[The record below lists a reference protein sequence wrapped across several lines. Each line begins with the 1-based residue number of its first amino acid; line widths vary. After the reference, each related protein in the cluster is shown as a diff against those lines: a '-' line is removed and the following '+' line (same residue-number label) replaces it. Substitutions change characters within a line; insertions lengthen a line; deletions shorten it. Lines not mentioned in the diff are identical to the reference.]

1 MLRQQ
6 LGDRLDQETTLAR
19 YLSGGG
25 YRTAMAGKFLNR
37 WPLRRP
43 PPHFDRYAQANGGY
57 YDQLWQVDG
66 AMRRV
71 PTYSTTFIGDQA
83 LTYLEEFEGDDAR
96 PWFLYLAPFA
106 PHDPRVPEPRYAAAS
121 FPELE
126 RVGEAGEAEVA
137 GKPGYLRRRPPAD
150 PGEVAA
156 LRTGQA
162 RTLLSVD
169 DLVDRVMRR
178 LQATGEL
185 DDTLVFYLS
194 DNGYSWGEHRHV
206 GKFVPYTEE
215 NYDQPGGG
223 TFREYYDL
231 DRDPGM
237 ERNLLADDDPGND
250 PPATLAAE
258 LAAARTCDG
267 GELPMS
273 GAATE
278 VRRPELEWL
287 AEVLWGPDSGVELV
301 VGGRVPA
308 GVPASQ
314 RWGVLP
320 DLRRPRVLVPLS
332 SGRAAAEAVRQY
344 SDGMTQRARLAKAAV
359 GLALASG
366 ALPWWLRRRGLV
378 VAAAGPAAGTL
389 LGDHVPAALGRS
401 DLAAAIVLG
410 PVRPNRKPVVQLIGR
425 DGQPV
430 GYMKVGWNDLT
441 RRLVRAEADMLRRLG
456 GADPRGFTAPDLLH
470 QGEWEGLDITISSAL
485 PHRLW
490 RRGRRYALPP
500 VAVSREIAA
509 IGGVEETTLGE
520 SGWWSRLRSRLAP
533 IRQALPD
540 GPADPPQGPA
550 GVAGAPGPAAALD
563 GTLQRLEGLAG
574 TRLVFGTW
582 HGDWGPWNLR
592 ATPGRLL
599 VWDWERSADH
609 VPLGFDLLHFG
620 YQTALQGLGQPPATA
635 AATGRD
641 RAAPHLAELGQR
653 PGVEELLC
661 DLYLLE
667 RLCRAAE
674 AEVSAVT
681 GRPDTVGAALL
692 GVLGRRLVHG
702 AGGNG

>member
-1 MLRQQ
+1 
-6 LGDRLDQETTLAR
+6 
-19 YLSGGG
+19 
-25 YRTAMAGKFLNR
+25 
-37 WPLRRP
+37 
-43 PPHFDRYAQANGGY
+43 
-57 YDQLWQVDG
+57 
-66 AMRRV
+66 
-71 PTYSTTFIGDQA
+71 
-83 LTYLEEFEGDDAR
+83 
-96 PWFLYLAPFA
+96 
-106 PHDPRVPEPRYAAAS
+106 
-121 FPELE
+121 
-126 RVGEAGEAEVA
+126 
-137 GKPGYLRRRPPAD
+137 
-150 PGEVAA
+150 
-156 LRTGQA
+156 
-162 RTLLSVD
+162 
-169 DLVDRVMRR
+169 
-178 LQATGEL
+178 
-185 DDTLVFYLS
+185 
-194 DNGYSWGEHRHV
+194 
-206 GKFVPYTEE
+206 
-215 NYDQPGGG
+215 
-223 TFREYYDL
+223 
-231 DRDPGM
+231 
-237 ERNLLADDDPGND
+237 
-250 PPATLAAE
+250 
-258 LAAARTCDG
+258 
-267 GELPMS
+267 MS

-287 AEVLWGPDSGVELV
+287 AEVLWGPNSGVELV

-320 DLRRPRVLVPLS
+320 DLRRPRVLVPLA
-332 SGRAAAEAVRQY
+332 SGLVAAEAVRQY

-366 ALPWWLRRRGLV
+366 ALPWWLGRRGLV